1 MWQSLR
7 SQFLL
12 PLLAAMA
19 LAVAAIGWLAYSW
32 ADATAR
38 RTTEQHLTSV
48 MRQLTTANFPL
59 TANVLSQLQSLSGL
73 DIGILIGRPP
83 RVLTTPGLEAQ
94 LLTGKDRPWFAW
106 EDTTPPRLSSPSS
119 EANGIHFI
127 HGLALGG
134 NRCDVAYARNDF
146 GLPGDSKRIFVLAAP
161 HLEQVRIRQQA
172 IWLPLAVGAA
182 STLAIGFVA
191 VALAHR
197 FEQRI
202 QRLRLHVARLAQ
214 GANELLPPEGPEDEF
229 HRLTVDLNH
238 MTESWKQLQ
247 TVLDTNQRVA
257 LINQIAGGMAHQLRN
272 TLTGARL
279 AIQLYQQR
287 AGQTQADDHDLEVAL
302 AQLRLAEQSLQSL
315 LQVRTGIEEQ
325 PSPPIQISDLIAKLT
340 ALLLAKATHQAID
353 FQSVTSEAAAKRHVP
368 DGQAILGALLNL
380 GLNAVEA
387 APDHGEVSIEV
398 EYVRPAMVEGLLSS
412 GYRRGAIRFLIR
424 DNGDGPDPAC
434 SAEIFETFVTT
445 KPEGVGLGLPMALR
459 VSQRL
464 GGNLTWRRV
473 GQTTEFEM
481 EVPEAFP
488 DS

>member
-19 LAVAAIGWLAYSW
+19 LAAAAIGWLAYSW

-48 MRQLTTANFPL
+48 MRQLTTASFPL
-59 TANVLSQLQSLSGL
+59 TASVLSQLQSLSGL
-73 DIGILIGRPP
+73 DIGVLIGRPP
-83 RVLTTPGLEAQ
+83 RVLTTPGLDAQ
-94 LLTGKDRPWFAW
+94 LLTGRDRPWIAW
-106 EDTTPPRLSSPSS
+106 EATAPRSLSFPSS
-119 EANGIHFI
+119 EADNLHFI
-127 HGLALGG
+127 HGLGFG
-134 NRCDVAYARNDF
+134 DNRYDVAFAQNDSR
-146 GLPGDSKRIFVLAAP
+146 LPGDSSRIFVLLSR
-161 HLEQVRIRQQA
+161 HVEQVRMRQQA

-247 TVLDTNQRVA
+247 TAMHANQRVA

-287 AGQTQADDHDLEVAL
+287 AGPPQADDHDLEVAL

-325 PSPPIQISDLIAKLT
+325 PSPPIRISDLIAKLT
-340 ALLLAKATHQAID
+340 ALLLAKATHQAIN
-353 FQSVTSEAAAKRHVP
+353 FRSVVSDGAAERHLP

-387 APDHGEVSIEV
+387 APEQGEVSIEV
-398 EYVRPAMVEGLLSS
+398 AYAQPGIAEGLLP
-412 GYRRGAIRFLIR
+412 GGCRRGAIRFLIR
-424 DNGDGPDPAC
+424 DNGAGPEPAC
-434 SAEIFETFVTT
+434 SAGMFEPFVTT
-445 KPEGVGLGLPMALR
+445 KPEGIGLGLPMALR

-464 GGNLTWRRV
+464 GGSLTWRRTSE
-473 GQTTEFEM
+473 TTEFEM
-481 EVPEAFP
+481 VIPEVFP
-488 DS
+488 NG